1 MDKSSGKL
9 TVYFDDPFWV
19 GMFEHIDNGK
29 PLLEHVNTNGSNVL
43 ADRGYVLNKLFD
55 IHRKE
60 LKGYLLSEIKSDSIR
75 EKMNGLWKEKVLT
88 LKKDE
93 DKGDETFIKAW
104 LRTHYAET
112 IRETKAGA
120 VNKDFDIIGGFFHK
134 WVRDER
140 DNNL

>member
-1 MDKSSGKL
+1 M
-9 TVYFDDPFWV
+9 
-19 GMFEHIDNGK
+19 
-29 PLLEHVNTNGSNVL
+29 
-43 ADRGYVLNKLFD
+43 
-55 IHRKE
+55 

-75 EKMNGLWKEKVLT
+75 GKMNGLWKEKVLT